1 MIQNTPIDLSLL
13 PAPDVLEPLDYESI
27 LAAMLADLRVRYPAF
42 DALVESDPAYKLLE
56 VCAYRELLLRHRV
69 NDAARAVMMAYA
81 LGHDLDQLA
90 GNYGVSRLLI
100 TPADATTN
108 PPTPAVYE
116 DDEAFRAR
124 VLLSLEGY
132 TTAGSRGSYKFH
144 ALSASGDVLDVGV
157 TSLTPGTVK
166 VAILSRTGDGTAPAT
181 TLSAVT
187 SALNSD
193 TIRPLCDTV
202 QISSAVIV
210 PYNISATLR
219 LYEGVDQVTVVAAA
233 TAALQAYTDA
243 QHRLGLG
250 VSRSGIFAALHRS
263 GVGGVS
269 LFAPYN
275 DIYCDWNEAAWRGTV
290 TLTTDIYEEQD

>member
-1 MIQNTPIDLSLL
+1 MIQNTPIDLTLL

-27 LAAMLADLRVRYPAF
+27 LAAMLSDLRVRYPAF

-81 LGHDLDQLA
+81 LGNDLDQLA
-90 GNYGVSRLLI
+90 GNYGVARLLI
-100 TPADATTN
+100 TPADDTTS

-116 DDEAFRAR
+116 DDAAFRAR

-144 ALSASGDVLDVGV
+144 ALSASSDVKDVGV
-157 TSLTPGTVK
+157 TSLEPGTVN
-166 VAILSRTGDGTAPAT
+166 VAILSRTGNGAAPAA
-181 TLSAVT
+181 TLAAVT
-187 SALNSD
+187 AALNAE

-202 QISSAVIV
+202 QTVSAFIV
-210 PYNISATLR
+210 AYNVSATLR
-219 LYEGVDQVTVVAAA
+219 LYEGVDQAAVVAAA

-250 VSRSGIFAALHRS
+250 ISRSGIFAALHRS

-269 LFAPYN
+269 LGDPYN
-275 DIYCDWNEAAWRGTV
+275 DIYCEWNEAARCGTV
-290 TLTTDIYEEQD
+290 TLTTALYEEQD